1 MKKIKLIFLFLIFL
15 FVNSDL
21 LAGVNPNKHYW
32 YWILKP
38 INLDMII
45 YFINL
50 GMDLNA
56 EYDEYSDPIILLL
69 MSNSPNGESDRR
81 S

>member
-1 MKKIKLIFLFLIFL
+1 
-15 FVNSDL
+15 
-21 LAGVNPNKHYW
+21 
-32 YWILKP
+32 
-38 INLDMII
+38 MII